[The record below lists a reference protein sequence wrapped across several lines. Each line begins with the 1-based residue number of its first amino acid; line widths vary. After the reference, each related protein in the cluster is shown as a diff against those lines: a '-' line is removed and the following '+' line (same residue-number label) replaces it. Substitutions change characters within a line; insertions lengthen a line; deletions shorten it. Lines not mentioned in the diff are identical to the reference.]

1 MKVKFLGITGGAAS
15 GKTTIADQLAKYLAE
30 RISVLQFDRYYRDQG
45 HLDAEHRALVNY
57 DHPDSLDHELLIEH
71 LDLLSEGTPIEAP
84 IYDFATHTRTQQTK
98 KIEPKEF
105 VIVDGI
111 LIMAF
116 KEIME
121 RLTFKVFIDAP
132 DETRLKRRIKRDMDE
147 RGRTEESVR
156 KQFEASVL
164 PMHKKF
170 VEPFKDS
177 TELIIDGLQDP
188 SKSAVQLISF
198 IDPE

>member
-15 GKTTIADQLAKYLAE
+15 GKTTIAQHLLKNLNE

-45 HLDAEHRALVNY
+45 HLTAEHRALVNY
-57 DHPDSLDHELLIEH
+57 DHPDSLDHELLVKH
-71 LDLLSEGTPIEAP
+71 LDSLSEGTSIDAP
-84 IYDFATHTRTQQTK
+84 IYDFVTHTRTQQTE
-98 KIEPKEF
+98 KIESKEF

-116 KEIME
+116 AEIME
-121 RLTFKVFIDAP
+121 RLTFKVFIDTP
-132 DETRLKRRIKRDMDE
+132 DETRLKRRITRDMDE

-170 VEPFKDS
+170 VEPFRDS
-177 TELIIDGLQDP
+177 TQLIIDGLEDP
-188 SKSAVQLISF
+188 SKSVAKLISF
-198 IDPE
+198 IDS

>member
-15 GKTTIADQLAKYLAE
+15 GKTTIAQHLLKNLNE

-45 HLDAEHRALVNY
+45 HLTAEHRALVNY
-57 DHPDSLDHELLIEH
+57 DHPDSLDHELLVKH
-71 LDLLSEGTPIEAP
+71 LDSLSEGTSIDAP
-84 IYDFATHTRTQQTK
+84 IYDFVTHTRTQQTE

-116 KEIME
+116 AEIME
-121 RLTFKVFIDAP
+121 RLTFKVFIDTP
-132 DETRLKRRIKRDMDE
+132 DETRLKRRITRDMHE

-170 VEPFKDS
+170 VEPFRDS
-177 TELIIDGLQDP
+177 TQLIIDGLEDP
-188 SKSAVQLISF
+188 SKSVAKLISF
-198 IDPE
+198 IDS

>member
-1 MKVKFLGITGGAAS
+1 MKEIFLGITGGAAS
-15 GKTTIADQLAKYLAE
+15 GKTTIAQHLLKNLNE

-45 HLDAEHRALVNY
+45 HLTAEHRALVNY
-57 DHPDSLDHELLIEH
+57 DHPDSLDHELLVKH
-71 LDLLSEGTPIEAP
+71 LDSLSEGTSIDAP
-84 IYDFATHTRTQQTK
+84 IYDFVTHTRTQQTE

-116 KEIME
+116 AEIME
-121 RLTFKVFIDAP
+121 RLTFKVFIDTP
-132 DETRLKRRIKRDMDE
+132 DETRLKRRITRDMDE

-170 VEPFKDS
+170 VEPFRDS
-177 TELIIDGLQDP
+177 TQLIIDGLEDP
-188 SKSAVQLISF
+188 SKSVAKLISF
-198 IDPE
+198 IDS

>member
-15 GKTTIADQLAKYLAE
+15 GKTTIAQYLLKNLNE

-45 HLDAEHRALVNY
+45 HLTAEHRALVNY
-57 DHPDSLDHELLIEH
+57 DHPDSLDHELLVKH
-71 LDLLSEGTPIEAP
+71 LDSLSEGTSIDAP
-84 IYDFATHTRTQQTK
+84 IYDFVTHTRTQQTE

-116 KEIME
+116 AEIME
-121 RLTFKVFIDAP
+121 RLTFKIFIDTP
-132 DETRLKRRIKRDMDE
+132 DETRLKRRITRDMDE

-170 VEPFKDS
+170 VEPFRDS
-177 TELIIDGLQDP
+177 TQLIIDGLEDP
-188 SKSAVQLISF
+188 SKSVAKLISF
-198 IDPE
+198 IDS

>member
-15 GKTTIADQLAKYLAE
+15 GKTTIAQHLLKNLNE

-45 HLDAEHRALVNY
+45 HLTAEHRALVNY
-57 DHPDSLDHELLIEH
+57 DHPDSLDHELLVKH
-71 LDLLSEGTPIEAP
+71 LDSLSEGTSIDAP
-84 IYDFATHTRTQQTK
+84 IYDFVTHTRTQQTE

-116 KEIME
+116 AEIME
-121 RLTFKVFIDAP
+121 RLTFKVFIDTP
-132 DETRLKRRIKRDMDE
+132 DETRLKRRITRDMDE

-170 VEPFKDS
+170 VEPFRDS
-177 TELIIDGLQDP
+177 TQLMIDGLEDP
-188 SKSAVQLISF
+188 SKSVAKLISF
-198 IDPE
+198 IDS

>member
-15 GKTTIADQLAKYLAE
+15 GKTTVADLLSE
-30 RISVLQFDRYYRDQG
+30 DLHGRISVIQFDRYYRDQG
-45 HLDAEHRALVNY
+45 HLDAEERSLVNY

-71 LDLLSEGTPIEAP
+71 LATLSEGDSIDAP
-84 IYDFATHTRTQQTK
+84 IYDFATHTRSEQTE

-105 VIVDGI
+105 IVVDGI

-116 KEIME
+116 VEIVE
-121 RLTFKVFIDAP
+121 RLTFKIFIDTP
-132 DETRLKRRIKRDMDE
+132 DETRLVRRIKRDMSE

-170 VEPFKDS
+170 VEPFKDF
-177 TELIIDGLQDP
+177 TELIINGLDDP
-188 SKSAVQLISF
+188 SKSAAKVISF
-198 IDPE
+198 IDS

>member
-15 GKTTIADQLAKYLAE
+15 GKTTVAQHLLKNLNE

-45 HLDAEHRALVNY
+45 HLTAEHRALVNY
-57 DHPDSLDHELLIEH
+57 DHPDSLDHELLVKH
-71 LDLLSEGTPIEAP
+71 LDSLSEGTSIDAP
-84 IYDFATHTRTQQTK
+84 IYDFVTHTRTQQTE

-116 KEIME
+116 AEIME
-121 RLTFKVFIDAP
+121 RLTFKVFIDTP
-132 DETRLKRRIKRDMDE
+132 DETRLKRRIARDMDE

-156 KQFEASVL
+156 KQFGASVL

-170 VEPFKDS
+170 VEPFRDS
-177 TELIIDGLQDP
+177 TQLIIDGLEDP
-188 SKSAVQLISF
+188 SKSVAKLISF
-198 IDPE
+198 IDS

>member
-15 GKTTIADQLAKYLAE
+15 GKTTIAQHLLKNLNE

-45 HLDAEHRALVNY
+45 HLTAEHRALVNY
-57 DHPDSLDHELLIEH
+57 DHPDSLDHELLVKH
-71 LDLLSEGTPIEAP
+71 LDSLSEGTSIDAP
-84 IYDFATHTRTQQTK
+84 IYDFVTHTRTQQTE

-116 KEIME
+116 AEIME
-121 RLTFKVFIDAP
+121 RLTFKVFIDTP
-132 DETRLKRRIKRDMDE
+132 DETRLIRRIKRDMSE

-170 VEPFKDS
+170 VEPFRDS
-177 TELIIDGLQDP
+177 TQLIIDGLEDP
-188 SKSAVQLISF
+188 SKSVAKLISF
-198 IDPE
+198 IDS

>member
-15 GKTTIADQLAKYLAE
+15 GKTTVADLLSE
-30 RISVLQFDRYYRDQG
+30 DLHGRISVIQFDRYYRDQG
-45 HLDAEHRALVNY
+45 HLDAEERSLVNY

-71 LDLLSEGTPIEAP
+71 LASLSEGDSIDAP
-84 IYDFATHTRTQQTK
+84 IYDFATHTRLEQTE

-105 VIVDGI
+105 MIVDGI

-116 KEIME
+116 AEIVE
-121 RLTFKVFIDAP
+121 RLTFKIFIDTP
-132 DETRLKRRIKRDMDE
+132 DETRLIRRIKRDMSE

-170 VEPFKDS
+170 VEPFKDF
-177 TELIIDGLQDP
+177 TELIINGLDDP
-188 SKSAVQLISF
+188 SKSAAKVISF
-198 IDPE
+198 IDS

>member
-1 MKVKFLGITGGAAS
+1 MEVKFLGITGGAAS
-15 GKTTIADQLAKYLAE
+15 GKTTIADLLLKDLNE

-45 HLDAEHRALVNY
+45 HLDFEQRALVNY

-71 LDLLSEGTPIEAP
+71 LDSLSGGDSIDAP
-84 IYDFATHTRTQQTK
+84 IYDFATHTRTQQTE

-111 LIMAF
+111 LILAF
-116 KEIME
+116 TEIVE

-132 DETRLKRRIKRDMDE
+132 DETRLKRRITRDMDE

-170 VEPFKDS
+170 VEPFRDS
-177 TELIIDGLQDP
+177 AELTIDGLDDP
-188 SKSAVQLISF
+188 SKSAAKLISF
-198 IDPE
+198 IDS

>member
-15 GKTTIADQLAKYLAE
+15 GKTTIAQHLLKNLNE

-45 HLDAEHRALVNY
+45 HLTAEHRALVNY
-57 DHPDSLDHELLIEH
+57 DHPDSLDHELLVKH
-71 LDLLSEGTPIEAP
+71 LDSLSEGTSIDAP
-84 IYDFATHTRTQQTK
+84 IYDFVTHTRTQQTE

-116 KEIME
+116 AEIME
-121 RLTFKVFIDAP
+121 RLTFKVFIDTP
-132 DETRLKRRIKRDMDE
+132 DETRLKRRITRDMDE

-170 VEPFKDS
+170 V
-177 TELIIDGLQDP
+177 
-188 SKSAVQLISF
+188 
-198 IDPE
+198 

>member
-15 GKTTIADQLAKYLAE
+15 GKTTVADLLSE
-30 RISVLQFDRYYRDQG
+30 DLHGRISVIQFDRYYRDQG
-45 HLDAEHRALVNY
+45 HLDTEERSLVNY

-71 LDLLSEGTPIEAP
+71 LASLSEGDSIDAP
-84 IYDFATHTRTQQTK
+84 IYDFATHTRSEQTE

-105 VIVDGI
+105 IVVDGI

-116 KEIME
+116 VEIVE
-121 RLTFKVFIDAP
+121 RLTFKIFIDTP
-132 DETRLKRRIKRDMDE
+132 EETRLIRRIKRDMSE

-170 VEPFKDS
+170 VEPFKDF
-177 TELIIDGLQDP
+177 TELIINGLDDP
-188 SKSAVQLISF
+188 SKSAAKVISF
-198 IDPE
+198 IDS

>member
-15 GKTTIADQLAKYLAE
+15 GKTTVADLLSE
-30 RISVLQFDRYYRDQG
+30 DLHGRISVIQFDRYYRDQG
-45 HLDAEHRALVNY
+45 HLDAEERSLVNY
-57 DHPDSLDHELLIEH
+57 DHPDSLDHELLIEP
-71 LDLLSEGTPIEAP
+71 LASLSEGDSIDAP
-84 IYDFATHTRTQQTK
+84 IYDFATHTRSEQTE

-105 VIVDGI
+105 IVVDGI

-116 KEIME
+116 VEIVE
-121 RLTFKVFIDAP
+121 RLTFKIFIDTP
-132 DETRLKRRIKRDMDE
+132 DETRLIRRIKRDMSE

-170 VEPFKDS
+170 VEPFKDF
-177 TELIIDGLQDP
+177 TELIINGLDDP
-188 SKSAVQLISF
+188 SKSAAKVISF
-198 IDPE
+198 IDS

>member
-15 GKTTIADQLAKYLAE
+15 GKTTIAQYLLKNLNE

-45 HLDAEHRALVNY
+45 HLTAEHRALVNY
-57 DHPDSLDHELLIEH
+57 DHPDSLDHELLVKH
-71 LDLLSEGTPIEAP
+71 LDSLSEGTSIDAP
-84 IYDFATHTRTQQTK
+84 IYDFVTHTRTQQTE

-116 KEIME
+116 AEIME
-121 RLTFKVFIDAP
+121 RLTFKVFIDTP
-132 DETRLKRRIKRDMDE
+132 DETRLKRRITRDMDE

-170 VEPFKDS
+170 VEPFRDS
-177 TELIIDGLQDP
+177 TQLIIDGLEDT
-188 SKSAVQLISF
+188 SKSVAKLISF
-198 IDPE
+198 IDS

>member
-15 GKTTIADQLAKYLAE
+15 GKTTIAQHLLKNLNE

-45 HLDAEHRALVNY
+45 HLTAEHRALVNY
-57 DHPDSLDHELLIEH
+57 DHPDSLDHELLVKH
-71 LDLLSEGTPIEAP
+71 LDSLSEGTSIDAP
-84 IYDFATHTRTQQTK
+84 IYDFVTHTRTQQTE

-116 KEIME
+116 AEIME
-121 RLTFKVFIDAP
+121 RLTFKVFIDTP
-132 DETRLKRRIKRDMDE
+132 DETRLKRRIARDMDE

-170 VEPFKDS
+170 VEPFRDS
-177 TELIIDGLQDP
+177 TQLMIDGLEDP
-188 SKSAVQLISF
+188 SKSVAKLISF
-198 IDPE
+198 IDS

>member
-15 GKTTIADQLAKYLAE
+15 GKTTVADLLSE
-30 RISVLQFDRYYRDQG
+30 DLHGRISVIQFDRYYRDQG
-45 HLDAEHRALVNY
+45 HLDTEERSLVNY

-71 LDLLSEGTPIEAP
+71 LASLSEGDSIDAP
-84 IYDFATHTRTQQTK
+84 IYDFATHTRSEQTE

-105 VIVDGI
+105 IVVDGI

-116 KEIME
+116 VEIVE
-121 RLTFKVFIDAP
+121 RLTFKIFIDTP
-132 DETRLKRRIKRDMDE
+132 DETRLIRRIKRDMSE

-170 VEPFKDS
+170 VEPFKDF
-177 TELIIDGLQDP
+177 TELIINGLDDP
-188 SKSAVQLISF
+188 SKSAAKVISF
-198 IDPE
+198 IDS

>member
-15 GKTTIADQLAKYLAE
+15 GKTTIAQHLLKNLNE

-45 HLDAEHRALVNY
+45 HLTAEHRALVNY
-57 DHPDSLDHELLIEH
+57 DHPDSLDHELLVKH
-71 LDLLSEGTPIEAP
+71 LDSLSEGTSIDAP
-84 IYDFATHTRTQQTK
+84 IYDFVTHTRTQQTE

-105 VIVDGI
+105 VIIDGI

-116 KEIME
+116 AEIME
-121 RLTFKVFIDAP
+121 RLTFKVFIDTP
-132 DETRLKRRIKRDMDE
+132 DEAKLKRRITRDMDE

-170 VEPFKDS
+170 VEPFRDS
-177 TELIIDGLQDP
+177 TQLIIDGLEDP
-188 SKSAVQLISF
+188 SKSVAKLISF
-198 IDPE
+198 IDS

>member
-15 GKTTIADQLAKYLAE
+15 GKTTIAQHLLKNLNE

-45 HLDAEHRALVNY
+45 HLTAEHRALVNY
-57 DHPDSLDHELLIEH
+57 DHPDSLDHELLVKH
-71 LDLLSEGTPIEAP
+71 LDSLSEGTSIDAP
-84 IYDFATHTRTQQTK
+84 IYDFVTHTRTQQTE

-116 KEIME
+116 AEIME
-121 RLTFKVFIDAP
+121 RLTFKIFIDTP
-132 DETRLKRRIKRDMDE
+132 DETRLKRRITRDMDE

-156 KQFEASVL
+156 KQFGASVL

-170 VEPFKDS
+170 VEPFRDS
-177 TELIIDGLQDP
+177 TQLIIDGLEDP
-188 SKSAVQLISF
+188 SKSVAKLISF
-198 IDPE
+198 IDS

>member
-1 MKVKFLGITGGAAS
+1 MKFLGITGGAAS
-15 GKTTIADQLAKYLAE
+15 GKTTIAQHLLKNLNE

-45 HLDAEHRALVNY
+45 HLTAEHRALVNY
-57 DHPDSLDHELLIEH
+57 DHPDSLDHELLVKH
-71 LDLLSEGTPIEAP
+71 LDSLSEGTSIDAP
-84 IYDFATHTRTQQTK
+84 IYDFVTHTRTQQTE

-116 KEIME
+116 AEIME
-121 RLTFKVFIDAP
+121 RLTFKVFIDTP
-132 DETRLKRRIKRDMDE
+132 DETRLKRRITRDMDE

-170 VEPFKDS
+170 VEPFRDS
-177 TELIIDGLQDP
+177 TQLIIDGLEDP
-188 SKSAVQLISF
+188 SKSVAKLISF
-198 IDPE
+198 IDS

>member
-15 GKTTIADQLAKYLAE
+15 GKTTIARHLLKNLNE

-45 HLDAEHRALVNY
+45 HLPAEHRALVNY
-57 DHPDSLDHELLIEH
+57 DHPDSLDHELLVKH
-71 LDLLSEGTPIEAP
+71 LDSLSEGTSIDAP
-84 IYDFATHTRTQQTK
+84 IYDFVTHTRTQQTE

-116 KEIME
+116 AEIME
-121 RLTFKVFIDAP
+121 RLTFKVFIDTP
-132 DETRLKRRIKRDMDE
+132 DETRLKRRITRDMDE

-170 VEPFKDS
+170 VEPFRDS
-177 TELIIDGLQDP
+177 TQLIIDGLEDP
-188 SKSAVQLISF
+188 SKSVAKLISF
-198 IDPE
+198 IDS

>member
-15 GKTTIADQLAKYLAE
+15 GKTTIAQHLLKNLNE

-45 HLDAEHRALVNY
+45 HLTAEHRALVNY
-57 DHPDSLDHELLIEH
+57 DHPDSLDHELLVKH
-71 LDLLSEGTPIEAP
+71 LDSLSEGTSIDAP
-84 IYDFATHTRTQQTK
+84 IYDFVTHTRTQQTE

-116 KEIME
+116 AEIME
-121 RLTFKVFIDAP
+121 RLTFKVFIDTP
-132 DETRLKRRIKRDMDE
+132 DETRLKRRITRDMDE

-156 KQFEASVL
+156 KQFGASVL

-170 VEPFKDS
+170 VEPFRDS
-177 TELIIDGLQDP
+177 TQLIIDGLEDP
-188 SKSAVQLISF
+188 SKSVAKLISF
-198 IDPE
+198 KDS

>member
-15 GKTTIADQLAKYLAE
+15 GKTTIARHLLKNLNE

-45 HLDAEHRALVNY
+45 HLTAEHRALVNY
-57 DHPDSLDHELLIEH
+57 DHPDSLDHELLVKH
-71 LDLLSEGTPIEAP
+71 LDSLSEGTSIDAP
-84 IYDFATHTRTQQTK
+84 IYDFVTHTRTQQTE

-116 KEIME
+116 AEIME
-121 RLTFKVFIDAP
+121 RLTFKVFIDTP
-132 DETRLKRRIKRDMDE
+132 DETRLKRRIARDMDE

-156 KQFEASVL
+156 KQFGASVL

-170 VEPFKDS
+170 VEPFRDS
-177 TELIIDGLQDP
+177 TQLIIDGLEDP
-188 SKSAVQLISF
+188 SKSVAKLISF
-198 IDPE
+198 IDS

>member
-15 GKTTIADQLAKYLAE
+15 GKTTIAQHLLKNLNE

-45 HLDAEHRALVNY
+45 HLTAEHRALVNY
-57 DHPDSLDHELLIEH
+57 DHPDSLDHELLVKH
-71 LDLLSEGTPIEAP
+71 LDSLSEGTSIDAP
-84 IYDFATHTRTQQTK
+84 IYDFVTHTRTQQTE

-116 KEIME
+116 AEIME
-121 RLTFKVFIDAP
+121 RLTFKVFIDTP
-132 DETRLKRRIKRDMDE
+132 DETRLKRRIARDMDE

-156 KQFEASVL
+156 KQFGASVL

-170 VEPFKDS
+170 VEPFRDS
-177 TELIIDGLQDP
+177 TQLIIDGLEDP
-188 SKSAVQLISF
+188 SKSVAKLISF
-198 IDPE
+198 IDS

>member
-15 GKTTIADQLAKYLAE
+15 GKTTIAQHLLKNLNE

-45 HLDAEHRALVNY
+45 HLAAEHRALVNY
-57 DHPDSLDHELLIEH
+57 DHPDSLDHELLVKH
-71 LDLLSEGTPIEAP
+71 LDSLSEGTSIDAP
-84 IYDFATHTRTQQTK
+84 IYDFVTHTRTQQTE

-116 KEIME
+116 AEIME
-121 RLTFKVFIDAP
+121 RLTFKVFIDTP
-132 DETRLKRRIKRDMDE
+132 DETRLKRRITRDMDE

-156 KQFEASVL
+156 KQFGASVL

-170 VEPFKDS
+170 VEPFRDS
-177 TELIIDGLQDP
+177 TQLIIDGLEDP
-188 SKSAVQLISF
+188 SKSVAKLISF
-198 IDPE
+198 IDS

>member
-1 MKVKFLGITGGAAS
+1 MKFLGITGGAAS
-15 GKTTIADQLAKYLAE
+15 GKTTIAQHLLKNLNE

-45 HLDAEHRALVNY
+45 HLTAEHRALVNY
-57 DHPDSLDHELLIEH
+57 DHPDSLDHELLVKH
-71 LDLLSEGTPIEAP
+71 LDSLSEGTSIDAP
-84 IYDFATHTRTQQTK
+84 IYDFVTHTRTQQTE

-116 KEIME
+116 AEIME
-121 RLTFKVFIDAP
+121 RLTFKIFIDTP
-132 DETRLKRRIKRDMDE
+132 DETRLKRRITRDMDE

-170 VEPFKDS
+170 VEPFRDS
-177 TELIIDGLQDP
+177 TQLIIDGLEDP
-188 SKSAVQLISF
+188 SKSVAKLISF
-198 IDPE
+198 IDS

>member
-15 GKTTIADQLAKYLAE
+15 GKTTIAQHLLKNLNE

-45 HLDAEHRALVNY
+45 HLTAEHRALVNY
-57 DHPDSLDHELLIEH
+57 DHPDSLDHELLVKH
-71 LDLLSEGTPIEAP
+71 LDSLSEGTSIDAP
-84 IYDFATHTRTQQTK
+84 IYDFVTHTRTQQTE

-116 KEIME
+116 AEIME
-121 RLTFKVFIDAP
+121 RLTFKIFIDTP
-132 DETRLKRRIKRDMDE
+132 DETRLKRRITRDMDE

-170 VEPFKDS
+170 VEPFRDS
-177 TELIIDGLQDP
+177 TQLIIDGLEDP
-188 SKSAVQLISF
+188 SKSVAKLISF
-198 IDPE
+198 IDS

>member
-15 GKTTIADQLAKYLAE
+15 GKTTIAQHLLKNLNE

-45 HLDAEHRALVNY
+45 HLTAEHRALVNY
-57 DHPDSLDHELLIEH
+57 DHPDSLDHELLVKH
-71 LDLLSEGTPIEAP
+71 LDSLSEGTSIDAP
-84 IYDFATHTRTQQTK
+84 IYDFVTHTRTQQTE

-116 KEIME
+116 AEIME
-121 RLTFKVFIDAP
+121 RLTFKIFIDTP
-132 DETRLKRRIKRDMDE
+132 DETRLKRRIARDMDE

-170 VEPFKDS
+170 VEPFRDS
-177 TELIIDGLQDP
+177 TQLIIDGLEDP
-188 SKSAVQLISF
+188 SKSVAKLISF
-198 IDPE
+198 IDS

>member
-15 GKTTIADQLAKYLAE
+15 GKTTVADLLSE
-30 RISVLQFDRYYRDQG
+30 DLHGRISVIQFDRYYRDQG
-45 HLDAEHRALVNY
+45 HLDVEERSLVNY

-71 LDLLSEGTPIEAP
+71 LASLSEGDSIDAP
-84 IYDFATHTRTQQTK
+84 IYDFATHTRSEQTE

-105 VIVDGI
+105 IVVDGI

-116 KEIME
+116 VEIVE
-121 RLTFKVFIDAP
+121 RLTFKIFIDTP
-132 DETRLKRRIKRDMDE
+132 DETRLIRRIKRDMSE

-170 VEPFKDS
+170 VEPFKDF
-177 TELIIDGLQDP
+177 TELIINGLDDP
-188 SKSAVQLISF
+188 SKSAAKVISF
-198 IDPE
+198 IDS